1 MNYKLE
7 QFKEWLAQSANHPRD
22 LTDWE
27 TVYNQLGNEFTEE
40 SLANLTDLADLADY
54 QEIIREWINSLENEE
69 QRASQSSPMPG
80 GFPLEEESATTI
92 KRARS
97 FDNLRKKPKEEP
109 ITTDLTKELSKKVR
123 EKQKLISQLQK
134 QNKALQI
141 LANHRLELLE
151 QEKTA
156 LIALAKQKIRN
167 KKEAL
172 ELLEQLEEKFAEKE
186 EELISKHQEEKEQLQ
201 ALSSQEKTELLTS
214 HQEEIKRWRE
224 RTRDAYDLWQR
235 HEKAAEYLKD
245 KLNSTER
252 TLEETKQELTE
263 AEEQIQQQEQDHA
276 EVFEA
281 KEQELTNKQEI
292 ITVLQ
297 QRNADLQQTK
307 LPTRDQ
313 EISRLKDWISKLE
326 SASAQGNAW
335 EQLQAELK
343 QNQQTITNLQE
354 QLSLKYPNKYYWV
367 YALVF
372 IVIIYLALK

>member
-7 QFKEWLAQSANHPRD
+7 QFKEWLAQDANHPRD

-27 TVYNQLGNEFTEE
+27 TVYNQLGDEFTEE
-40 SLANLTDLADLADY
+40 SLANLTDLADY

-80 GFPLEEESATTI
+80 GFPFLGEEEPSNPPEPL

-97 FDNLRKKPKEEP
+97 FDNLRSKPKEEP
-109 ITTDLTKELSKKVR
+109 LTTDLTKELSKKVR

-134 QNKALQI
+134 QIKALQI

-151 QEKTA
+151 QEKQA
-156 LIALAKQKIRN
+156 LIGLAKKKIAN
-167 KKEAL
+167 KKEAS
-172 ELLEQLEEKFAEKE
+172 ELLSQLQTKWA
-186 EELISKHQEEKEQLQ
+186 EEKEDLISEHQ
-201 ALSSQEKTELLTS
+201 QEKARSTS
-214 HQEEIKRWRE
+214 SFNN
-224 RTRDAYDLWQR
+224 AYEFWQR
-235 HEKAAEYLKD
+235 YEKAAEYLKD

-313 EISRLKDWISKLE
+313 EISKLKDWISRLE

-335 EQLQAELK
+335 EQLQTELK

-354 QLSLKYPNKYYWV
+354 QLALKYPNKHYWV
-367 YALVF
+367 YGLIA
-372 IVIIYLALK
+372 IVIIYLVLR